1 MYTGAGLFAELVYVE
16 DWENDTSDLTGKVAL
31 TFAKDDQDVTGV
43 DGKLGCEA
51 VIIARSSDYVTD
63 VFVGTTPSIAVD
75 YEVGTKILQY
85 IRSSRCFFLFF
96 FSSSFVLVHI

>member
-16 DWENDTSDLTGKVAL
+16 DWENDTTNLAGKVAL
-31 TFAKDDQDVTGV
+31 TFAKEDQDVAGV

-51 VIIARSSDYVTD
+51 VIIARSSDYLTD
-63 VFVGTTPSIAVD
+63 IFVDSTPSIAVD

-85 IRSSRCFFLFF
+85 IRFSRCFSFYFF
-96 FSSSFVLVHI
+96 QHLPSCA